1 MSLEANF
8 GLSLLVW
15 FSMYLNFVNLLRPEF
30 VPPTNIVY
38 ILYTLMHLWIFPSC
52 ITFSTLSRVCYCLW
66 WKIFYEVQEFRL
78 KPTSNNEYATL
89 LQHGRHIAYAHTGRF
104 KKVV

>member
-38 ILYTLMHLWIFPSC
+38 ILYTLMHL
-52 ITFSTLSRVCYCLW
+52 
-66 WKIFYEVQEFRL
+66 
-78 KPTSNNEYATL
+78 
-89 LQHGRHIAYAHTGRF
+89 
-104 KKVV
+104 